1 MLYEFGVG
9 VLFELFESKNVVW
22 FFLKLLNCWVW
33 FFLNDMFWL
42 FILINVF
49 CCDFCFV
56 WDWFFE
62 WDILNDVV
70 EFVFIVFLMLYVLG
84 VGVCLIMFGI
94 RNNVFWF
101 FVVLNF
107 FCLFFF
113 IDILGVLLKI
123 VGILYRVLF
132 LFFVE
137 SLGEMYV
144 WLFLDW

>member
-1 MLYEFGVG
+1 
-9 VLFELFESKNVVW
+9 
-22 FFLKLLNCWVW
+22 
-33 FFLNDMFWL
+33 
-42 FILINVF
+42 
-49 CCDFCFV
+49 
-56 WDWFFE
+56 
-62 WDILNDVV
+62 
-70 EFVFIVFLMLYVLG
+70 MLYVFG

-94 RNNVFWF
+94 RNNVFRF
-101 FVVLNF
+101 LVVLNF

-144 WLFLDW
+144 W

>member
-1 MLYEFGVG
+1 
-9 VLFELFESKNVVW
+9 
-22 FFLKLLNCWVW
+22 
-33 FFLNDMFWL
+33 
-42 FILINVF
+42 
-49 CCDFCFV
+49 
-56 WDWFFE
+56 
-62 WDILNDVV
+62 
-70 EFVFIVFLMLYVLG
+70 MLYVFG

-144 WLFLDW
+144 WLFLD